1 MLATARPQAWVFNQP
16 AGLFGICTLAFA
28 YRLLFSSTRPRLALA
43 DVWSTA
49 GTKEKPQNTL
59 RGWPLAGQ
67 SKRHTV
73 RFDHAAPQNDL
84 GLIVPYARSDCHI
97 RRLNSNPGHFGLSIG
112 FPESFL
118 APAGGHPMQG

>member
-43 DVWSTA
+43 DVWITA

-67 SKRHTV
+67 SNDTQDT
-73 RFDHAAPQNDL
+73 FDHAAPQNDL
-84 GLIVPYARSDCHI
+84 GLFCPVST
-97 RRLNSNPGHFGLSIG
+97 FGLPYPTIE
-112 FPESFL
+112 F
-118 APAGGHPMQG
+118 